1 MSSVVRWWGRS
12 RRPLLGVD
20 VGSDGIRVVELAGS
34 GHELR
39 IAHHAY
45 RSLPQGMLHDGGI
58 SVMEAAVDALRAAV
72 RDSGTRAR
80 EAVLALP
87 SGAVISKTLSLP
99 AALDEDE
106 LEMQVEAEAEATLPF
121 SRAEISLD
129 FTTIGPSAAQPDYID
144 VMLVAA
150 RRERIGERV
159 ELAQS
164 AGLKPVAIDIES
176 HALMSAVAVI
186 DVARGIASPQLL
198 AVLRLDVDASHCFF
212 MLDGTLLYE
221 RELGTIARR
230 DSGAADALCQEFR
243 RAQQLFQTSTAHSE
257 LHHVYLLGSVPEGL
271 ATTLAQQIGV
281 PVTSPDSQL
290 HWPRAAPDNGEPAS
304 GWMLACGLA
313 LRRFDA

>member
-1 MSSVVRWWGRS
+1 MSSVGRWWGRS

-20 VGSDGIRVVELAGS
+20 VGGSGIRVVELAGS
-34 GHELR
+34 GQALS
-39 IAHHAY
+39 IAHCAQH
-45 RSLPQGMLHDGGI
+45 SLPQGMLHDGAI
-58 SVMEAAVDALRAAV
+58 SVTAAAVDALRAAV
-72 RDSGTRAR
+72 RDSGTRVR

-99 AALDEDE
+99 AALDDDD

-121 SRAEISLD
+121 ARTEISLD
-129 FTTIGPSAAQPDYID
+129 FTTIGPSAAQPDCID

-150 RRERIGERV
+150 RRERIDERV

-176 HALMSAVAVI
+176 YALMSAIAVI
-186 DVARGIASPQLL
+186 DAARSTVSTQLL
-198 AVLRLDVDASHCFF
+198 AVLRLDAEACHCFF
-212 MLDGTLLYE
+212 MLDGMLLYE
-221 RELGTIARR
+221 QELGAAVRQ

-243 RAQQLFQTSTAHSE
+243 RAQQLFQASTAHSQ
-257 LHHVYLLGSVPEGL
+257 LHHVYLLGIVPAGL
-271 ATTLAQQIGV
+271 AAALGRQLGV

-290 HWPRAAPDNGEPAS
+290 HWPRTAPGNGDPAS
-304 GWMLACGLA
+304 VWMLACGLA